1 MKLVRYGAIGRE
13 KPGLVD
19 AAGALRDLSSIIPDI
34 DAQTLGRQGRA
45 RLAAIDPGTLPLM
58 TGAPRYGS
66 PVAHVSKLICV
77 GMNYREHAAETHT
90 PVPEQPVIFMKATSA
105 IMGPNDDVIIPENSV
120 KTDWEVELG
129 VVIGGFVRNVPERD
143 ARDVIAGFVVAD
155 DLTDRGW
162 QFERGGQ
169 WSKGK
174 SADSFAPVGPWLV
187 TSDQFPDTPDLAQKE
202 HRHETR

>member
-1 MKLVRYGAIGRE
+1 MFLQKFAETDISRF
-13 KPGLVD
+13 PLVD
-19 AAGALRDLSSIIPDI
+19 AH
-34 DAQTLGRQGRA
+34 A
-45 RLAAIDPGTLPLM
+45 RI
-58 TGAPRYGS
+58 GS
-66 PVAHVSKLICV
+66 PIAMQGKIVCV
-77 GMNYREHAAETHT
+77 GLNYADHTEETGFELPYEPLVLFKSPTALSGPFDPIVIPKT
-90 PVPEQPVIFMKATSA
+90 PDAV
-105 IMGPNDDVIIPENSV
+105 
-120 KTDWEVELG
+120 DWEVELG